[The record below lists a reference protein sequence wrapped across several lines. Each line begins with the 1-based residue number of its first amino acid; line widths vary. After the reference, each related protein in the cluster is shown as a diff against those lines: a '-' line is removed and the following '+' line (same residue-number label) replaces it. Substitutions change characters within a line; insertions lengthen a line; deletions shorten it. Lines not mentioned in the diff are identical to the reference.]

1 MYSAITS
8 KSEDKYV
15 VKVFNW
21 SEFHLFEM
29 TLLQNP
35 YFNNIQ
41 IFELYHNLPA
51 KRPAIAE
58 VKDLMR
64 VEELSEA

>member
-1 MYSAITS
+1 MYC
-8 KSEDKYV
+8 KCKY
-15 VKVFNW
+15 
-21 SEFHLFEM
+21 L
-29 TLLQNP
+29 P
-35 YFNNIQ
+35 NNVQ